1 MRPRE
6 NRDRA
11 HRQPFSGASLRRW
24 KFSRRDP
31 VPEAGCCKKEI
42 QEVPNGLR
50 KNSVLAVSSLYG
62 VDILQDNCEACR
74 ERLYRMWD
82 KEYKAVCK
90 KEVSEDCRR
99 SVRFILSRNIVCGN
113 ALSLMCVDENQQDT
127 GEPRVF
133 SEWAFVTGYQLQ
145 RSDYTFARLMQ
156 GDDEARDL
164 FGKKKRKKREEQMTL
179 FDADEPT
186 EKPSDEGEFLK
197 KYVTHYRRV
206 WENEQ

>member
-1 MRPRE
+1 MRL
-6 NRDRA
+6 
-11 HRQPFSGASLRRW
+11 HLQGTT
-24 KFSRRDP
+24 P
-31 VPEAGCCKKEI
+31 VRVARVERSWTQA
-42 QEVPNGLR
+42 R
-50 KNSVLAVSSLYG
+50 LA
-62 VDILQDNCEACR
+62 
-74 ERLYRMWD
+74 ERLHTTTRT
-82 KEYKAVCK
+82 
-90 KEVSEDCRR
+90 VSKIERGQT
-99 SVRFILSRNIVCGN
+99 NISLDTIRAYACELD
-113 ALSLMCVDENQQDT
+113 LSLDDLIRDASPDRIPYCAARYFAGTSDAQAMKYTE
-127 GEPRVF
+127 EPIVF

-179 FDADEPT
+179 FDADEPA